1 VEIDEVAARLVKQY
15 WALIL
20 ACVLVPIM
28 AIGLLTFR
36 QPSLYAAEA
45 RIITGSVVPA
55 SSAQAGA
62 IVSQVQGIATSRS
75 AVLKALFAA
84 GVTRNLNK
92 FITSD
97 ISVAG
102 LGSSQVIDV
111 TVTDTDPHVAT
122 IVARVLASEVVSSIN
137 NVGQSGL
144 SAALQAVDKEIV
156 RLTEQRSILAL
167 KASSGPRDQQTQA
180 KLAGLDEVI
189 ANFSGDRGRLLIQ
202 ASTQGLAGVIDKPAR
217 PNQPES
223 KALPQKIGL
232 ATVLGLVF
240 AIMIASVA
248 ETMRPTVPGARR
260 VGRRLGA
267 PTLGQLSV
275 DELVGENTPGLANM
289 ALRLQLA
296 AAHAGVH
303 SVALVDIDS
312 RRPLGALAAGL
323 ERALAEFSPSSNG
336 GPVTV
341 RGNHVGAGSGTVQV
355 GVSTGILTRNHDNR
369 NLEPITVGRP
379 LRVYPMGQM
388 KHMAGAGGVGLL
400 VLSGPVARVSR
411 ITALDDLVTSSGWPI
426 LGVVAVPRARRKHA
440 AASAPPPAQPSGS
453 SKPTNGADGDH
464 AADGGER

>member
-1 VEIDEVAARLVKQY
+1 
-15 WALIL
+15 
-20 ACVLVPIM
+20 
-28 AIGLLTFR
+28 
-36 QPSLYAAEA
+36 
-45 RIITGSVVPA
+45 
-55 SSAQAGA
+55 
-62 IVSQVQGIATSRS
+62 
-75 AVLKALFAA
+75 
-84 GVTRNLNK
+84 
-92 FITSD
+92 
-97 ISVAG
+97 
-102 LGSSQVIDV
+102 
-111 TVTDTDPHVAT
+111 
-122 IVARVLASEVVSSIN
+122 
-137 NVGQSGL
+137 
-144 SAALQAVDKEIV
+144 
-156 RLTEQRSILAL
+156 
-167 KASSGPRDQQTQA
+167 
-180 KLAGLDEVI
+180 
-189 ANFSGDRGRLLIQ
+189 
-202 ASTQGLAGVIDKPAR
+202 
-217 PNQPES
+217 
-223 KALPQKIGL
+223 
-232 ATVLGLVF
+232 VLGLVF

-341 RGNHVGAGSGTVQV
+341 RGNSVGTGSGTVQV

-440 AASAPPPAQPSGS
+440 AGSAPPPAQPSGS